1 MSLIG
6 KEVVDFKVQAY
17 QDNEFKEVTKEDIL
31 GHWSVFFFY
40 PADFTFVCPTE
51 LEDLADKY
59 EEFKK
64 AGCEIYS
71 VSCDTHYVHKAWHD
85 ASKTIQKIGYPM
97 LAEPTGILARGFDV
111 MIEEDGVAERGS
123 FIVNP
128 EGKIVAYE
136 VIAGNVGRN
145 ADELF
150 RRVQASQ
157 FVAEHGDQVC
167 PAKWQPGA
175 DTLKPSLDL
184 VGLL

>member
-6 KEVVDFKVQAY
+6 KKVSDFKVQAY
-17 QDNEFKEVTKEDIL
+17 VKGEFKEVTQEDIL
-31 GHWSVFFFY
+31 GRWSVFFFY

-51 LEDLADKY
+51 LEDLANKY
-59 EEFKK
+59 EEFQKI
-64 AGCEIYS
+64 GCDVYS

-85 ASKTIQKIGYPM
+85 ASERIQKIQYPM
-97 LAEPTGILARGFDV
+97 LADPTGKLARDFDV
-111 MIEEDGVAERGS
+111 MIEEDGVAERAS

-157 FVAEHGDQVC
+157 FVAQHGDEVC
-167 PAKWQPGA
+167 PAKWKPGA
-175 DTLKPSLDL
+175 ETLKPSLDL
-184 VGLL
+184 VGLI

>member
-1 MSLIG
+1 M
-6 KEVVDFKVQAY
+6 
-17 QDNEFKEVTKEDIL
+17 
-31 GHWSVFFFY
+31 
-40 PADFTFVCPTE
+40 CPTE

-59 EEFKK
+59 EEFKNIN
-64 AGCEIYS
+64 CEIYS

-85 ASKTIQKIGYPM
+85 ASKTIQKIQYPM
-97 LAEPTGILARGFDV
+97 LADPTGALARSFDV
-111 MIEEDGVAERGS
+111 MIEEDGVAERAS

-157 FVAEHGDQVC
+157 FVAKH
-167 PAKWQPGA
+167 
-175 DTLKPSLDL
+175 
-184 VGLL
+184 

>member
-1 MSLIG
+1 MSFIG
-6 KEVVDFKVQAY
+6 REIGDFAVQAFVKG
-17 QDNEFKEVTKEDIL
+17 EFREVRKADVL
-31 GHWSVFFFY
+31 GRWSVFFFY

-59 EEFKK
+59 DEFQEI
-64 AGCEIYS
+64 GCEIYS
-71 VSCDTHYVHKAWHD
+71 VSCDSHFVHKAWHD
-85 ASKTIQKIGYPM
+85 ASDTIKKIRYPM
-97 LAEPTGILARGFDV
+97 LADPTGRLTRDFDV
-111 MIEEDGVAERGS
+111 MIETDGMAERAS

-145 ADELF
+145 ADELL
-150 RRVQASQ
+150 RRVRASK

-167 PAKWQPGA
+167 PAKWKPGA
-175 DTLKPSLDL
+175 ETLKPSLDL